1 MAREV
6 QKPLK
11 TDITLQKALP
21 RRELQEL
28 REILCDESIETMIV
42 HRVLIDRGIRVSYSS
57 LCRYRDRVRGT

>member
-1 MAREV
+1 
-6 QKPLK
+6 
-11 TDITLQKALP
+11 LQKALP